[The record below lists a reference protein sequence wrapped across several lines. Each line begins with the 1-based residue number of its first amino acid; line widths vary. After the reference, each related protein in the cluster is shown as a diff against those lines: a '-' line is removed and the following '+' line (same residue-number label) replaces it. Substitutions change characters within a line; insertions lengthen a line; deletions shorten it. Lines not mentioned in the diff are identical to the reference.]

1 NNIIVNYQA
10 TPDEEGFTAS
20 GALRMGVSEMT
31 RFGFG
36 QAEFTELAGLMA
48 DCILRGKDVGQ
59 EVSRLRS
66 RYTTMHYCFD
76 GPEFQTALEQFMG
89 QIGF

>member
-1 NNIIVNYQA
+1 
-10 TPDEEGFTAS
+10 
-20 GALRMGVSEMT
+20 MGVSEMT

-66 RYTTMHYCFD
+66 RYTTIT
-76 GPEFQTALEQFMG
+76 TASTARSSRRRWSSSWPDRLLIRRNTSNEHT
-89 QIGF
+89 

>member
-1 NNIIVNYQA
+1 MDVGYGTGPEVAERLEENNIIVNYQA

-48 DCILRGKDVGQ
+48 DCILRGK
-59 EVSRLRS
+59 
-66 RYTTMHYCFD
+66 
-76 GPEFQTALEQFMG
+76 A
-89 QIGF
+89 